1 MQEPILFN
9 QTIKENILFGKP
21 DATDLEIRRSC
32 EQANALQ
39 FIETEAENK
48 DKEEYTAM
56 IKTNLAALLEKSSP
70 DLVTFVKTADNF
82 MLEELIVKTFEK
94 ADNKAYAAIQADIP
108 LFIELLEEIQTKK
121 GMRWD
126 DLCVRHEWNKQMKD
140 FVDSQSSA
148 SSSAEIQKAIK

>member
-21 DATDLEIRRSC
+21 DATYLEIRRSC

-94 ADNKAYAAIQADIP
+94 ADNKAYAAI
-108 LFIELLEEIQTKK
+108 
-121 GMRWD
+121 
-126 DLCVRHEWNKQMKD
+126 
-140 FVDSQSSA
+140 
-148 SSSAEIQKAIK
+148 